1 MTDTEHPVS
10 KTDEHREAAFQA
22 AVWQTIEAKA
32 KQKKDEAR
40 ARLGDVPVGETV
52 AGRWGDQIIAKATM
66 AKGKKKLVVTDDRA
80 LLAWVKEHHPTEIVE
95 AVNSAYLKTIEAKAI
110 SEGLGAVI
118 DGQGV
123 VIPGVEIRTSDPTIS
138 VRRESGADDI
148 IAELFAA
155 GRVSI
160 DGINTKAI
168 EADDSLVVD
177 GEVLG

>member
-1 MTDTEHPVS
+1 MTTEHPVS

-52 AGRWGDQIIAKATM
+52 AGRWDGQIIAKATM
-66 AKGKKKLVVTDDRA
+66 AKGKKRLVVTDDRA
-80 LLAWVKEHHPTEIVE
+80 LLAWVKEHHPTEVVE
-95 AVNSAYLKTIEAKAI
+95 AVNPAYIKTIEAKAI

-118 DGQGV
+118 DSQGV
-123 VIPGVEIRTSDPTIS
+123 VIPGVEVQTSDPTVS
-138 VRRESGADDI
+138 VRREPGAEEI

-155 GRVSI
+155 GRVSM
-160 DGINTKAI
+160 DGINVKAI
-168 EADDSLVVD
+168 ESDTVEVVD
-177 GEVLG
+177 GEVVE